1 MKKSI
6 LILGFFTFIFL
17 LSSCDDDFLES
28 PTETS
33 SVSPEIVFG
42 SKTGA
47 EAHMAGILRRS
58 RAQFSSTDTG
68 GLYSIFY
75 ARTVKGNDIIQR
87 ATWYLFD
94 YDNDNREPGY
104 RRTTF
109 NWEFPYFMINQVN
122 IFIKGVSETDSL
134 GDSEKDELLAQGY
147 AIRAFYYFQL
157 AMEFQHTYS
166 YDSSLPAPPIYTEP
180 TGDGKPMST
189 LQELY
194 DFIIS
199 DLEKAVSI
207 GVDYRIDKSFVNI
220 DVINAIAAQVY
231 LVLEDWEK
239 AETAANNA
247 RENYPLNASEYTNGF
262 VDFSADEWIWAMPQS
277 ADQTS
282 FFWAAPHSQA
292 DHTVSSYQGTFF
304 NLNFVNLFSP
314 TDVRN
319 LFSNGYGVPDDDYRA
334 RITSKFSFSTFEHDI
349 PIIRSPEMILIEAEA
364 KARQGD
370 DDGAATLL
378 YELQLNRDPN
388 AVQSGNTGS
397 DLIEEVLVERRKEL
411 YAEIGVEWFDAKR
424 LRRGIPRDGNHRLI
438 DSDLQPDDLKF
449 FLKIPQDE
457 IDANEF
463 IDDSVNEN
471 R

>member
-1 MKKSI
+1 M
-6 LILGFFTFIFL
+6 
-17 LSSCDDDFLES
+17 
-28 PTETS
+28 
-33 SVSPEIVFG
+33 
-42 SKTGA
+42 
-47 EAHMAGILRRS
+47 
-58 RAQFSSTDTG
+58 
-68 GLYSIFY
+68 
-75 ARTVKGNDIIQR
+75 
-87 ATWYLFD
+87 
-94 YDNDNREPGY
+94 
-104 RRTTF
+104 
-109 NWEFPYFMINQVN
+109 
-122 IFIKGVSETDSL
+122 
-134 GDSEKDELLAQGY
+134 
-147 AIRAFYYFQL
+147 
-157 AMEFQHTYS
+157 
-166 YDSSLPAPPIYTEP
+166 
-180 TGDGKPMST
+180 
-189 LQELY
+189 
-194 DFIIS
+194 
-199 DLEKAVSI
+199 
-207 GVDYRIDKSFVNI
+207 
-220 DVINAIAAQVY
+220 
-231 LVLEDWEK
+231 
-239 AETAANNA
+239 
-247 RENYPLNASEYTNGF
+247 
-262 VDFSADEWIWAMPQS
+262 
-277 ADQTS
+277 
-282 FFWAAPHSQA
+282 
-292 DHTVSSYQGTFF
+292 
-304 NLNFVNLFSP
+304 NLFSP
-314 TDVRN
+314 TEVRN